1 MERTCIRCG
10 KPYEGRSD
18 KKFCCDDCRTDYHN
32 QIRRERDRGFRMVN
46 RILASNWRI
55 LTAQLREGRTRIPVA
70 ELAGQNFN
78 FEVYTNSRGL
88 LPGLRTYWCY
98 NCAYRI
104 SRTGMVHI
112 WEGGC
117 RNNAYL

>member
-1 MERTCIRCG
+1 MERLCIRCG
-10 KPYEGRSD
+10 APLHGRSD

-32 QIRRERDRGFRMVN
+32 QLRRKSEQGVRAVN
-46 RILASNWRI
+46 RILSSNWKI
-55 LTAQLREGRTRIPVA
+55 LTARLRSGQTEVPVA

-78 FEVYTNSRGL
+78 FEVYTNVRRGM
-88 LPGLRTYWCY
+88 PGRRTFWCY

-104 SRTGMVHI
+104 SRSGIVHI
-112 WEGGC
+112 WEGTC